1 VQEGKAMASRQEAER
16 AIHECAGP
24 ELKAGSYTIVDGGEG
39 RWLVARRAGSLA
51 VDREGC
57 VRPVGEVFSTAEYK
71 RMASVM
77 YWLF

>member
-1 VQEGKAMASRQEAER
+1 MASRQEAEKAVR
-16 AIHECAGP
+16 EYAGQ
-24 ELKAGSYTIVDGGEG
+24 ELKAGTYTIVDGGEG
-39 RWLVARRAGSLA
+39 RWLVARRSGSLA

-57 VRPVGEVFSTAEYK
+57 IRPVGEVFSTAEYK

>member
-1 VQEGKAMASRQEAER
+1 MASRQEAE
-16 AIHECAGP
+16 
-24 ELKAGSYTIVDGGEG
+24 KAVREHNGRESKPDDYAIVDGGEG
-39 RWLVARRAGSLA
+39 RWLVARPGGSLA

>member
-1 VQEGKAMASRQEAER
+1 MASRQDAEK
-16 AIHECAGP
+16 AIHEYASQ
-24 ELKAGSYTIVDGGEG
+24 EIKAGSYTIVDGGDG
-39 RWLVARRAGSLA
+39 RWLVARLAGSLA

-57 VRPVGEVFSTAEYK
+57 VHPVGEVFSTAEYK

>member
-1 VQEGKAMASRQEAER
+1 MASRQEAQKAASEY
-16 AIHECAGP
+16 AGL
-24 ELKAGSYTIVDGGEG
+24 ELKAGTYTIVDGGEG
-39 RWLVARRAGSLA
+39 RWLVARRGGSLA

-57 VRPVGEVFSTAEYK
+57 VRPVGEVFSTAEYT

>member
-1 VQEGKAMASRQEAER
+1 MASRQEAEKAVR
-16 AIHECAGP
+16 EHAGL
-24 ELKAGSYTIVDGGEG
+24 ELKAGTYTIVDGGEG
-39 RWLVARRAGSLA
+39 RWLVARRGGSLG

-57 VRPVGEVFSTAEYK
+57 VRPVGEVFSTAEYT